1 MSRFG
6 LDTDR
11 MPAPSDLERSRYAR
25 MRWNTPLS
33 EEHAQLL
40 LERLDIRP
48 GASLLDLGCGWGEL
62 LLRAVNSAGVT
73 TGVGVDSDAH
83 AIARGRALALDYGLD
98 GRVTF
103 IGGSLDAWQQAADRV
118 ICIGAAHAW
127 NGAQAA
133 LTALGSLVR
142 PGGRLLF
149 GEGCWEHP
157 PTDDAVRLFGDDV
170 QALDD
175 LVECAKG
182 AGWRILH
189 LSTADQR
196 EWDDFEST
204 WRAGRQEW
212 LLANPS
218 HEQASAVRDELDVQ
232 VGQYVATYRGVLG
245 FCYLVLAR

>member
-1 MSRFG
+1 
-6 LDTDR
+6 
-11 MPAPSDLERSRYAR
+11 

-40 LERLDIRP
+40 LGRLDIRP

-73 TGVGVDSDAH
+73 TGVGVDTDAR
-83 AIARGRALALDYGLD
+83 AIARGRALAADSGLD

-103 IGGSLDAWQQAADRV
+103 IDGAIDTWQQAADRV

-127 NGAQAA
+127 NGAPTA
-133 LTALGSLVR
+133 LTALGSHVR

-149 GEGCWEHP
+149 GDVCWEHP
-157 PTDDAVRLFGDDV
+157 PTDDAVGIFGDDV
-170 QALDD
+170 RALND
-175 LVECAKG
+175 LVECAQA

-204 WRAGRQEW
+204 WRAGREEW
-212 LLANPS
+212 LLANPN
-218 HEQASAVRDELDVQ
+218 HEQAPAAREELDAQ
-232 VGQYVATYRGVLG
+232 VGQYFGTYRGVLG
-245 FCYLVLAR
+245 FCYLVLGR

>member
-1 MSRFG
+1 MN
-6 LDTDR
+6 
-11 MPAPSDLERSRYAR
+11 APSDLERSRYGR

-62 LLRAVNSAGVT
+62 LLRAVNTAGVT
-73 TGVGVDSDAH
+73 TGIGVDTDTQ
-83 AIARGRALALDYGLD
+83 AIARGRALAVDRGLD
-98 GRVTF
+98 GRVTL
-103 IGGSLDAWQQAADRV
+103 IVGSVDAWHQAADRV

-133 LTALGSLVR
+133 LTALGGHVR

-149 GEGCWEHP
+149 GDSCWEHP
-157 PTDDAVRLFGDDV
+157 PTDDAARLFGDDV
-170 QALDD
+170 QALND
-175 LVECAKG
+175 LVECAQG

-212 LLANPS
+212 LLSNPN
-218 HEQASAVRDELDVQ
+218 HEQAPAVRDELDVQ
-232 VGQYVATYRGVLG
+232 VRQYVGTYRGVLG
-245 FCYLVLAR
+245 FCYLVLGR

>member
-1 MSRFG
+1 MSRHG

-11 MPAPSDLERSRYAR
+11 MPASSDLERSRYAR

-40 LERLDIRP
+40 LERLDIRQ

-73 TGVGVDSDAH
+73 TGIGVDMDAQ
-83 AIARGRALALDYGLD
+83 AIARGRALAIDCGLD

-103 IGGSLDAWQQAADRV
+103 IGGSVDACRQAADRV
-118 ICIGAAHAW
+118 ICIGSAHAW

-133 LTALGSLVR
+133 LTALSGHVR

-149 GEGCWEHP
+149 GDGCWEHP
-157 PTDDAVRLFGDDV
+157 PTDDAARLFGDDV
-170 QALDD
+170 RAIDD
-175 LVECAKG
+175 LVECAQG
-182 AGWRILH
+182 SGWRVLH

-196 EWDDFEST
+196 ERDDFEST

-212 LLANPS
+212 LLANPN
-218 HEQASAVRDELDVQ
+218 HEQARAVRDELNAEFR
-232 VGQYVATYRGVLG
+232 QYVGTYRGVLG